1 MKDIPIVLAA
11 FGTTTRALET
21 YDFIGEHIE
30 RRFPGHAVHW
40 AYSSR
45 MVRSRLKVRKG
56 IELPDPGRVL
66 AGLEQEGHSWAVVQ
80 SMHLVCGHEFYRLVE
95 EVAGH
100 GVRVSMGLPL
110 LAGPADYRA
119 AARAV
124 DRGIPCCGEE
134 ALLLVGHGTD
144 HPIWC
149 AYPALEGLFRE
160 TCHRRVFVGVVEGD
174 APRQKTLDAI
184 RKAGIRR
191 VMLVPF
197 MLVAGTH
204 FLEDLA
210 GEEDSWRQALESAGL
225 EVILHDH
232 GLGLNPA
239 VVECFAAHIREALDV
254 IPTQAQIGGVQP
266 PVRHPVSAGERRP

>member
-1 MKDIPIVLAA
+1 MTEDEHRIAARPRESGLLIVHTGNGKGKTTAAMGLAL
-11 FGTTTRALET
+11 RAVGQG
-21 YDFIGEHIE
+21 F
-30 RRFPGHAVHW
+30 
-40 AYSSR
+40 
-45 MVRSRLKVRKG
+45 
-56 IELPDPGRVL
+56 RVL
-66 AGLEQEGHSWAVVQ
+66 MIQFVKGSRHYGELEAAK
-80 SMHLVCGHEFYRLVE
+80 HLHPRFEI
-95 EVAGH
+95 
-100 GVRVSMGLPL
+100 LPL
-110 LAGPADYRA
+110 GLGMMRPFGREPGAKDRE
-119 AARAV
+119 AAREAWEKARSAIV
-124 DRGIPCCGEE
+124 SREYGMVILDEIHIALHRG
-134 ALLLVGHGTD
+134 LL
-144 HPIWC
+144 PIWC
-149 AYPALEGLFRE
+149 AYPALEGFFRE
-160 TCHRRVFVGVVEGD
+160 TSHRRVFVGVVEGD

-225 EVILHDH
+225 EVILHEK

-254 IPTQAQIGGVQP
+254 IPTQVQIGGVQP